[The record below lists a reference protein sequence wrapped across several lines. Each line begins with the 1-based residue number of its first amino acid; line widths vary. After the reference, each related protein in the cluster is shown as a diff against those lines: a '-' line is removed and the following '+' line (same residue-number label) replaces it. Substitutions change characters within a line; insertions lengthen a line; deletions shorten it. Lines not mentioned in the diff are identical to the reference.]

1 MDANIIDSFLDLGAL
16 DSVANPY
23 EAIGPSVLMIAFTIL
38 TAGFFV
44 QVLSHREDPSAG
56 ARALVRIAC
65 ITLLIA
71 CQGWLEPLVR
81 DIFLYFPRVLY
92 TNDHGINGVGDEMR
106 KLTADYIKDSP
117 DISVFDLSVAVL
129 ATYFIS
135 SLINILALIGSIAL
149 VPMYF
154 VFKCATMALSAF
166 LPIALALFSLP
177 SMRNIAQ
184 TYVLGF
190 LSVYAWPLG
199 FVITSITAKITLDI
213 ASQAPPP
220 AEYGVLAQAMTPF
233 VVAGILIMGATST
246 PLIMYYVFTS
256 GGSAIQSGGV
266 GAAIGRI
273 SRGGIS

>member
-1 MDANIIDSFLDLGAL
+1 MNPNVLDAFLDLGAL
-16 DSVANPY
+16 DAVPNPY
-23 EAIGPSVLMIAFTIL
+23 ASIGPSVLLIAFTIL
-38 TAGFFV
+38 TAGFLIE
-44 QVLSHREDPSAG
+44 VLSHRDDPSAG
-56 ARALVRIAC
+56 ARALLRIGF

-92 TNDHGINGVGDEMR
+92 TDSHGINGVGDEMR
-106 KLTADYIKDSP
+106 KLTADYIRNSP
-117 DISVFDLSVAVL
+117 EMSVFDLSVAVL

-135 SLINILALIGSIAL
+135 SLINILALIGSVAL

-166 LPIALALFSLP
+166 LPIALSLFALP

-184 TYVLGF
+184 TYVLGL

-213 ASQAPPP
+213 AMQAPPP
-220 AEYGVLAQAMTPF
+220 AEYGVLAQAITPF
-233 VVAGILIMGATST
+233 VVAGILLMGATST
-246 PLIMYYVFTS
+246 PLIMYYIFTS
-256 GGSAIQSGGV
+256 GGAAIQGAGIGSAV
-266 GAAIGRI
+266 GRL
-273 SRGGIS
+273 SRGGLS